1 MMAGITR
8 TTTGTTGP
16 TGATTRRRAHGAPT
30 GPRHLGLA
38 PTGLLLLGAIYC
50 LFPVGWVLIAATKSP
65 GELFT
70 TSTLAFGTGFLD
82 NVAEL
87 FAYRDGVFWRWAANT
102 LLYAGGGALLSTA
115 VSAVSGYTLAKY
127 RFPGRNLIFNLLIGG
142 ILVPA
147 VVLAVPQYLLFS
159 KIGLADSYWAVLLP
173 QILHPY
179 SIYLARIYATAA
191 VPDSLLEAGRIDG
204 AGEWR
209 LMSRVAMPLMV
220 PGMVTIFLFQFVAI
234 WNNFL
239 LPFIMLGDDGKF
251 PLTVG
256 LYTLLAAGANQPALY
271 NLILTGAFLSLL
283 PLIALFLT
291 MQRYWKTDLSS
302 GAVK

>member
-1 MMAGITR
+1 MA
-8 TTTGTTGP
+8 TTTLTTRG
-16 TGATTRRRAHGAPT
+16 RRRAAARRRPYGIAPT
-30 GPRHLGLA
+30 A
-38 PTGLLLLGAIYC
+38 ILLLGALYC
-50 LFPVGWVLIAATKSP
+50 LLPVSWVLVAATKSK
-65 GELFT
+65 
-70 TSTLAFGTGFLD
+70 
-82 NVAEL
+82 AEL
-87 FAYRDGVFWRWAANT
+87 FSTSTFAPGTGLLANLADLAAYRDGVFWLWMLNT

-127 RFPGRNLIFNLLIGG
+127 RFRGRNLIFNLLIGG

-147 VVLAVPQYLLFS
+147 VVLAIPQYLLFS
-159 KIGLADSYWAVLLP
+159 RIGLADTYWSVLLP

-191 VPDSLLEAGRIDG
+191 VPDALLEAGRIDG
-204 AGEWR
+204 AGHWLLLR
-209 LMSRVAMPLMV
+209 RVALPLMI

-239 LPFIMLGDDGKF
+239 LPFIMLGDDQRF

-256 LYTLLAAGANQPALY
+256 LYTLLAAGANQPSLY
-271 NLILTGAFLSLL
+271 NLILTGTLLSII

-291 MQRYWKTDLSS
+291 MQRYWRTDLAG
-302 GAVK
+302 GAVKS

>member
-1 MMAGITR
+1 MATTTLTGASRGSSRGRRPAGIM
-8 TTTGTTGP
+8 P
-16 TGATTRRRAHGAPT
+16 TAI
-30 GPRHLGLA
+30 
-38 PTGLLLLGAIYC
+38 LLLGALYC
-50 LFPVGWVLIAATKSP
+50 LLPVSWVLVAATKSK
-65 GELFT
+65 
-70 TSTLAFGTGFLD
+70 
-82 NVAEL
+82 AEL
-87 FAYRDGVFWRWAANT
+87 FSTSTFAPGTGLLSNLSDLLAYRDGVFWLWTLNT

-159 KIGLADSYWAVLLP
+159 RIGLADTYWSVLLP

-179 SIYLARIYATAA
+179 SIYLARVYATAA
-191 VPDSLLEAGRIDG
+191 VPDALLEAGRIDG
-204 AGEWR
+204 AGHWLLLR
-209 LMSRVAMPLMV
+209 RVALPLML

-239 LPFIMLGDDGKF
+239 LPFIMLGDDQRF

-256 LYTLLAAGANQPALY
+256 LYTLLAAGANQPSLY
-271 NLILTGAFLSLL
+271 NLILTGTLLSIV

-291 MQRYWKTDLSS
+291 MQRHWRTDLAG
-302 GAVK
+302 GAVKS

>member
-1 MMAGITR
+1 M
-8 TTTGTTGP
+8 
-16 TGATTRRRAHGAPT
+16 TRR
-30 GPRHLGLA
+30 LA

-50 LFPVGWVLIAATKSP
+50 LFPVSWVLVAATKSP
-65 GELFT
+65 AELFT
-70 TSTLAFGTGFLD
+70 TSTLTPGTGLLS
-82 NVAEL
+82 NIEEL
-87 FAYRDGVFWRWAANT
+87 FAYRDGVFWLWLANT

-115 VSAVSGYTLAKY
+115 VSAVSGFALAKY
-127 RFPGRNLIFNLLIGG
+127 RFPGRDAIFNLLIGG

-147 VVLAVPQYLLFS
+147 VVLAIPQYLLFS
-159 KIGLADSYWAVLLP
+159 QIGMADTYWAVLLP

-191 VPDSLLEAGRIDG
+191 IPDSLLEAGRLDG

-209 LMSRVAMPLMV
+209 LMTRVAIPLMV

-256 LYTLLAAGANQPALY
+256 LYTMLAAGANQPTLY
-271 NLILTGAFLSLL
+271 NLILTGALLSII

-291 MQRYWKTDLSS
+291 MQRYWRTDLSS

>member
-1 MMAGITR
+1 MA
-8 TTTGTTGP
+8 
-16 TGATTRRRAHGAPT
+16 AHGARVRRPW
-30 GPRHLGLA
+30 GVA
-38 PTGLLLLGAIYC
+38 PTGLLLLGALYC
-50 LFPVGWVLIAATKSP
+50 LFPVCWVLIAATKSP

-70 TSTLAFGTGFLD
+70 TSTLAFGTGFFD
-82 NVAEL
+82 NVAAL
-87 FAYRDGVFWRWAANT
+87 FAYRDGVYWLWAGDT

-115 VSAVSGYTLAKY
+115 VSAVSGYALAKY

-147 VVLAVPQYLLFS
+147 VVLAIPQYLLFS

-179 SIYLARIYATAA
+179 GIYLARVYAAA
-191 VPDSLLEAGRIDG
+191 AIPDSLLEAGRIDG
-204 AGEWR
+204 ASEGR
-209 LMSRVAMPLMV
+209 LMTRVALPMMT
-220 PGMVTIFLFQFVAI
+220 PGLVTIFLFQFVAI

-256 LYTLLAAGANQPALY
+256 LYTLLAAGANQPTLY
-271 NLILTGAFLSLL
+271 NLILTGRSCRSY
-283 PLIALFLT
+283 P
-291 MQRYWKTDLSS
+291 
-302 GAVK
+302 

>member
-1 MMAGITR
+1 MA
-8 TTTGTTGP
+8 TTTLTARG
-16 TGATTRRRAHGAPT
+16 RRRAAARRRPYGIAPT
-30 GPRHLGLA
+30 A
-38 PTGLLLLGAIYC
+38 ILLLGALYC
-50 LFPVGWVLIAATKSP
+50 LLPVSWVLVAATKSK
-65 GELFT
+65 
-70 TSTLAFGTGFLD
+70 
-82 NVAEL
+82 AEL
-87 FAYRDGVFWRWAANT
+87 FSTSTFAPGTGLLANLADLAAYRDGVFWLWMLNT

-127 RFPGRNLIFNLLIGG
+127 RFRGRNLIFNLLIGG

-147 VVLAVPQYLLFS
+147 VVLAIPQYLLFS
-159 KIGLADSYWAVLLP
+159 RIGLADTYWSVLLP

-191 VPDSLLEAGRIDG
+191 VPDALLEAGRIDG
-204 AGEWR
+204 AGHWLLLR
-209 LMSRVAMPLMV
+209 RVALPLMI

-239 LPFIMLGDDGKF
+239 LPFIMLGDDQRF

-256 LYTLLAAGANQPALY
+256 LYTLLAAGANQPSLY
-271 NLILTGAFLSLL
+271 NLILTGTLLSII

-291 MQRYWKTDLSS
+291 MQRYWRTDLAG
-302 GAVK
+302 GAVKS

>member
-1 MMAGITR
+1 MT
-8 TTTGTTGP
+8 
-16 TGATTRRRAHGAPT
+16 ATTLTATRHRAAPRPRRPLGIAPT
-30 GPRHLGLA
+30 A
-38 PTGLLLLGAIYC
+38 ILLLGALYC
-50 LFPVGWVLIAATKSP
+50 LLPVGWVLVAATKSK
-65 GELFT
+65 
-70 TSTLAFGTGFLD
+70 
-82 NVAEL
+82 AEL
-87 FAYRDGVFWRWAANT
+87 FSTPAFAPGTGLLSNITDLAQYRGGVFWLWMLNT

-147 VVLAVPQYLLFS
+147 VVLAIPQYLLFS
-159 KIGLADSYWAVLLP
+159 KIGLADTYWSVLLP

-191 VPDSLLEAGRIDG
+191 VPDALLEAGRIDG
-204 AGEWR
+204 AGHWLLLR
-209 LMSRVAMPLMV
+209 RVALPLMV

-239 LPFIMLGDDGKF
+239 LPFIMLGDDQKF

-256 LYTLLAAGANQPALY
+256 LYTLLAAGANQPSLY
-271 NLILTGAFLSLL
+271 NLILTGTFLSII

-291 MQRYWKTDLSS
+291 MQRHWRTDLAG
-302 GAVK
+302 GAVKS